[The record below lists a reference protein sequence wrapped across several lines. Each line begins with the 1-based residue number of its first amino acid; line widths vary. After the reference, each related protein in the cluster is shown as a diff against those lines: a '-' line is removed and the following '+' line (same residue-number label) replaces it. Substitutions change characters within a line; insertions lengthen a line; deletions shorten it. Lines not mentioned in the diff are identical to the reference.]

1 MLDITRVFL
10 CFSVIRFYI
19 SVLLWDADAV
29 KVLSVLSF
37 WVILLITRHTRC
49 LFDQVRIKIKK
60 ITLNFTNTLESRSL

>member
-1 MLDITRVFL
+1 
-10 CFSVIRFYI
+10 
-19 SVLLWDADAV
+19 LWDADAV